1 MIKKI
6 LSYVMRA
13 PYHLL
18 MVVSFG
24 ASIYAAANKIQGI
37 GWGSSVIIG
46 LIICLYWLGVYLK
59 EDD

>member
-6 LSYVMRA
+6 LSYILRA

-46 LIICLYWLGVYLK
+46 LIILAYWAGIALK
-59 EDD
+59 ED